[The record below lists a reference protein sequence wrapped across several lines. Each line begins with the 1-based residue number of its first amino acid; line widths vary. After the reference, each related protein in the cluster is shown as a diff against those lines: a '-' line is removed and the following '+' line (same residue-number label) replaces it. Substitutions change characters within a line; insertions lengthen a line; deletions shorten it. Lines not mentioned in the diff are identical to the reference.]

1 MPKLL
6 AVIGFLV
13 MCAGLD
19 LLWQSRWDI
28 RYWLGALANVLRAM
42 LQRQKPPLIFPPKE
56 APEKRRRAVQV
67 LLGMGFAFVLGPILL
82 AVSLTLM
89 VLFSNL

>member
-1 MPKLL
+1 MPKLI

-13 MCAGLD
+13 MSAGLD
-19 LLWQSRWDI
+19 LLWQSRRDI
-28 RYWLGALANVLRAM
+28 RYWLEELAKVFRAM
-42 LQRQKPPLIFPPKE
+42 LQREKPPQIFAPKE
-56 APEKRRRAVQV
+56 ASAKRNRAVQV

-89 VLFSNL
+89 LYSNL

>member
-1 MPKLL
+1 MPKLI

-13 MCAGLD
+13 MSAGLD

-28 RYWLGALANVLRAM
+28 RYWLEELAKVFRAM
-42 LQRQKPPLIFPPKE
+42 LQREKPPQIFPPKE
-56 APEKRRRAVQV
+56 ASAKRNRAVQV
-67 LLGMGFAFVLGPILL
+67 LLGMGFVFVLGPILL

-89 VLFSNL
+89 LYSNS

>member
-1 MPKLL
+1 MPKLI

-13 MCAGLD
+13 MSAGLD

-28 RYWLGALANVLRAM
+28 RYWLDELAKVFRAM
-42 LQRQKPPLIFPPKE
+42 LQREKPPQIFPRKE
-56 APEKRRRAVQV
+56 ASAKRHRAVQV
-67 LLGMGFAFVLGPILL
+67 LLGMCFVLVLGPLLL

-89 VLFSNL
+89 LYSNS